1 MSKIST
7 ATHHLT
13 TRTADGTQY
22 KVSFAQTGEQSWA
35 VNITDQNA
43 GISDQGT
50 FCLQENG
57 LFGIEGLEDGPEA
70 GFPMDHIAMIQSE
83 ICQDLKKHGEIRR
96 LYTLERFG
104 RRGGRQPDLE
114 TAWLVHDADGIA
126 WARAE
131 MGNEAIIADDWD
143 QMGPLG
149 GSRKRLLIWA
159 DEESASNDPGQN
171 AIAQLIVDGA
181 IA

>member
-1 MSKIST
+1 MTNSLAST
-7 ATHHLT
+7 RPGASGPVRPEKRSDRIYLL
-13 TRTADGTQY
+13 AKAPQ
-22 KVSFAQTGEQSWA
+22 AQA
-35 VNITDQNA
+35 
-43 GISDQGT
+43 
-50 FCLQENG
+50 L
-57 LFGIEGLEDGPEA
+57 
-70 GFPMDHIAMIQSE
+70 
-83 ICQDLKKHGEIRR
+83 
-96 LYTLERFG
+96 
-104 RRGGRQPDLE
+104 
-114 TAWLVHDADGIA
+114 A

-171 AIAQLIVDGA
+171 AIAQLIVEGA